1 MKYIKRKI
9 VADSN
14 YSEISEFCKSEF
26 YKSQASLNSDG
37 RIVLRNYASAQ
48 NDEIICLSKNE
59 TEAIFALMQQINC
72 LTNRHL
78 PF

>member
-14 YSEISEFCKSEF
+14 YSEINEF

-37 RIVLRNYASAQ
+37 RIVLRNYTSAQ
-48 NDEIICLSKNE
+48 DDEIICLSKNE
-59 TEAIFALMQQINC
+59 TDAIFDLMQQINC

>member
-9 VADSN
+9 AADSN
-14 YSEISEFCKSEF
+14 YSEINEF

-37 RIVLRNYASAQ
+37 RIVLRNYTSAEC
-48 NDEIICLSKNE
+48 DEIICLSKNE
-59 TEAIFALMQQINC
+59 TEAIFDLMQQINC